1 MGRTAHAAVRPGA
14 DDASMELRGQL
25 HHIEDDLRDGSFED
39 WAGSGVEA
47 LEAYLAKH
55 VAFQSYL
62 ECDRDEA
69 SA

>member
-1 MGRTAHAAVRPGA
+1 
-14 DDASMELRGQL
+14 MELRGPL
-25 HHIEDDLRDGSFED
+25 HQIEADLRDGSFEEWTVD
-39 WAGSGVEA
+39 GVDA
-47 LEAYLAKH
+47 LEEYLAKH

>member
-1 MGRTAHAAVRPGA
+1 
-14 DDASMELRGQL
+14 MELRGPL
-25 HHIEDDLRDGSFED
+25 HQIEADLSDGSFEE
-39 WAGSGVEA
+39 WLGSGVGD

>member
-1 MGRTAHAAVRPGA
+1 
-14 DDASMELRGQL
+14 MELRGTL
-25 HHIEDDLRDGSFED
+25 HHIESDLAEGSFEQ
-39 WAGSGVEA
+39 WAGGGLEA

-62 ECDRDEA
+62 DCDRDEA

>member
-1 MGRTAHAAVRPGA
+1 M
-14 DDASMELRGQL
+14 DLRGSL
-25 HHIEDDLRDGSFED
+25 HLIEHDLAEGSFEE
-39 WAGSGVEA
+39 WTGQGVVA